1 MAGTTIKKGTYGK
14 SVNPALQ
21 VVPDSATALTSTDTL
36 LYSMYVS
43 NTTAST
49 VTFLVVDGNG
59 REIVPLVSLPSHSML
74 SAEWS
79 DGIVAPGGLTWT
91 AGGGGAVLDR
101 FTASKGC
108 QQQHRFLYHKYWVV
122 VFYR

>member
-1 MAGTTIKKGTYGK
+1 MAGTTIKKGTFGK
-14 SVNPALQ
+14 SVDPELQ
-21 VVPDSATALTSTDTL
+21 VVPDSATALTSTNTL

-59 REIVPLVSLPSHSML
+59 REIVPTVDIPSHSIL
-74 SAEWS
+74 SAEWL

-91 AGGGGAVLDR
+91 AG
-101 FTASKGC
+101 TASALQAAVTATYK
-108 QQQHRFLYHKYWVV
+108 VV
-122 VFYR
+122 